1 MNNPHIS
8 EQYDAELDAARNL
21 LMEMGGVVEQQLH
34 EASQALIDHDAEL
47 AARVRENDVRV
58 NRFEIEIDERCIH
71 IIARRQPAASD
82 LRTLISVMKASTD
95 LERIGDEACRIA
107 KMAAALADQEY
118 PDDQYNDFRLLAA
131 KAETIVAKSL
141 DAFARLDVDG
151 GLEAIASDEAIDD
164 GYDALV
170 RERGSTMRQDA
181 DDIDRAVNVMW
192 AARALERV
200 GDHAKNISEY
210 VVYLVR
216 GKDVRHEKVQRKA
229 GN

>member
-107 KMAAALADQEY
+107 KMVAALADLEY